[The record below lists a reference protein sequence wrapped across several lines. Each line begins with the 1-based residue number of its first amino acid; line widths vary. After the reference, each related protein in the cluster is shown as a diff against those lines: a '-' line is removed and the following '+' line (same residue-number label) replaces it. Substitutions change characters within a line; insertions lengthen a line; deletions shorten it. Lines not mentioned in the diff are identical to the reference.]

1 MKMLFHDFETFGRN
15 VNDSAVIDLSV
26 FIADTDRMVSDKPY
40 NLNTISEVK
49 RFKLSVKD
57 QVENC
62 NWKVYEDTVKFWSSV
77 SEEARR
83 HIKPSKNDLTTTEFV
98 DSFLKF
104 LIENGKIDYWWSRS
118 NTFDPLI
125 LWRIFDSVNKYNHM
139 NEYLPFWKIRD
150 IRTFIDTKLN
160 YPKKN
165 GFIPIQDEQ
174 LWNKSFVEHDSSWD
188 VLADVLR
195 MQAILR
201 AEEELEMI

>member
-1 MKMLFHDFETFGRN
+1 
-15 VNDSAVIDLSV
+15 
-26 FIADTDRMVSDKPY
+26 
-40 NLNTISEVK
+40 
-49 RFKLSVKD
+49 
-57 QVENC
+57 
-62 NWKVYEDTVKFWSSV
+62 
-77 SEEARR
+77 
-83 HIKPSKNDLTTTEFV
+83 
-98 DSFLKF
+98 
-104 LIENGKIDYWWSRS
+104 
-118 NTFDPLI
+118 
-125 LWRIFDSVNKYNHM
+125 M

-174 LWNKSFVEHDSSWD
+174 LWSKSFVEHNSSWD